1 MESFQSTCLNTKE
14 DAQTTSCYQILNF
27 TSTGIIIYQTTCSK
41 ELETLLEVW
50 TRFFELTNSP
60 NQLLV
65 QYVEPLPTNL
75 SIPTMDMPPR
85 PRDLEPL
92 TLEMPDSPED
102 AQKLQ
107 AYHDG
112 EIPS

>member
-65 QYVEPLPTNL
+65 QYVEPFPINLP
-75 SIPTMDMPPR
+75 IPAMDMPPR
-85 PRDLEPL
+85 PQDLDPL
-92 TLEMPDSPED
+92 TVAMPDSPED
-102 AQKLQ
+102 AQKLK
-107 AYHDG
+107 AYLDG
-112 EIPS
+112 DS